1 MASGYGS
8 DGVSVAPARLRAAV
22 RAIVALGGS
31 GQREAQLVAGQLVEA
46 NLTGHDSHG
55 VGMLPRYVEA
65 LAEGGLRINRQLSVV
80 TDAGALLMLDGNG
93 GYGQVMAHDAMRLG
107 IERAA
112 EHGVAVVGLANS
124 HHIGRIGHWA
134 EQCIAAGLVSIHF
147 VNVIARPVVA
157 PFGGRDARFV
167 TNPFCVG
174 IPMPDGEPILLDFAT
189 SRIAMG
195 KVRVALNKGEPVG
208 PDTLLDANGE
218 PSTDPGVIFAE
229 PAGALLPFGEHKGY
243 GMAVVCEI
251 LGGALAGGM
260 TLHERPT
267 SRAIINNMLTFIVD
281 PRRLGTAERLAS
293 EAMAF
298 ADWVRA
304 SPPLAGVDRVRLAG
318 EPEREWRKAR
328 AAAIPI
334 DATTWRQIVDAGEG
348 LGLPAAELARIAAPA
363 PLATVA
369 APPRASGVP
378 RAGHAASER
387 GS

>member
-1 MASGYGS
+1 VAGGRLAQ
-8 DGVSVAPARLRAAV
+8 DVEVAPERLRAVV
-22 RAIVALGGS
+22 RAVVEGGGS
-31 GQREAQLVAGQLVEA
+31 GEREARLVAEQLVDA

-65 LAEGGLRINRQLSVV
+65 LAAGGLRAEQQLAVV
-80 TDAGALLMLDGNG
+80 TDAGPLLMLDGNA
-93 GYGQVMAHDAMRLG
+93 GYGQVMAFDAMTLG

-112 EHGVAVVGLANS
+112 VHGVAVVGLANS
-124 HHIGRIGHWA
+124 HHIGRVGHWA
-134 EQCIAAGLVSIHF
+134 EQCVAAGYVSIHF
-147 VNVIARPVVA
+147 VNVISRPVVA

-174 IPMPDGEPILLDFAT
+174 IPMADGELILLDFAT
-189 SRIAMG
+189 SRIAVG
-195 KVRVALNKGEPVG
+195 KVRVALNKGEQVK

-218 PSTDPGVIFAE
+218 PTTDPSAIFAE
-229 PAGALLPFGEHKGY
+229 PGGALLPFGEHKGY

-260 TLHERPT
+260 TLHERPA

-298 ADWVRA
+298 AEWVRA

-318 EPEREWRKAR
+318 EPERECRRAR

-334 DATTWRQIVDAGEG
+334 DATTWTQIIDA
-348 LGLPAAELARIAAPA
+348 AASTGIERAVVERIAGLEGA
-363 PLATVA
+363 
-369 APPRASGVP
+369 RA
-378 RAGHAASER
+378 
-387 GS
+387 